1 MNRHLLRA
9 LLALYPRPWRDR
21 YGAELASLT
30 QDLISAGE
38 ITPLSAV
45 LNLAGGAALEW
56 GRVLAGSRRA
66 AAATALAAI
75 MAVTGIVY
83 LTSPARP
90 PGGPASVRSAPQP
103 EVAPMPAMAE
113 VARVRPGPYP
123 GCTPSPVAVH
133 TTSVPE
139 EEEEYGP
146 STPRPTVAMIPGNSC
161 GPSPAPVTASTAT
174 PAQEVHGLSPAPSPS
189 ASPHS

>member
-1 MNRHLLRA
+1 MNRPLLRA

-30 QDLISAGE
+30 EDLISAGE
-38 ITPLSAV
+38 ITQLSAV

-75 MAVTGIVY
+75 MAVAGIFY

-90 PGGPASVRSAPQP
+90 PSGPASVRSAPQP
-103 EVAPMPAMAE
+103 EVAPMSA
-113 VARVRPGPYP
+113 VVVGRVRPGPYP

-146 STPRPTVAMIPGNSC
+146 STPSPTVAMSPANSC
-161 GPSPAPVTASTAT
+161 GPSPSPVTTSTAT
-174 PAQEVHGLSPAPSPS
+174 PAQEEHGLSPAPSPS

>member
-1 MNRHLLRA
+1 MNRPLLRA

-30 QDLISAGE
+30 GDLISAGE
-38 ITPLSAV
+38 ITPLSAL

-75 MAVTGIVY
+75 MTVAGIFY

-90 PGGPASVRSAPQP
+90 PSGPASVRSAPEP
-103 EVAPMPAMAE
+103 EVAPMPAVAV

-139 EEEEYGP
+139 EEEYGP
-146 STPRPTVAMIPGNSC
+146 STPSPMAAMIPGNSC
-161 GPSPAPVTASTAT
+161 GPSPSPVTASTAT
-174 PAQEVHGLSPAPSPS
+174 PAQKEHALSPAPSPS

>member
-1 MNRHLLRA
+1 MNRPLLRA

-21 YGAELASLT
+21 YGAELAILT
-30 QDLISAGE
+30 GDLISAGE
-38 ITPLSAV
+38 ITPLSAL

-75 MAVTGIVY
+75 MAVAGIFY

-90 PGGPASVRSAPQP
+90 PSGPASIRSAPEP
-103 EVAPMPAMAE
+103 EVAPIPG
-113 VARVRPGPYP
+113 VLARVRPGPYP

-133 TTSVPE
+133 TTSVPKE
-139 EEEEYGP
+139 EEEDGP
-146 STPRPTVAMIPGNSC
+146 STPRS
-161 GPSPAPVTASTAT
+161 APIRAVPVPCTADATAA
-174 PAQEVHGLSPAPSPS
+174 AQQEHGLSPAPSPS